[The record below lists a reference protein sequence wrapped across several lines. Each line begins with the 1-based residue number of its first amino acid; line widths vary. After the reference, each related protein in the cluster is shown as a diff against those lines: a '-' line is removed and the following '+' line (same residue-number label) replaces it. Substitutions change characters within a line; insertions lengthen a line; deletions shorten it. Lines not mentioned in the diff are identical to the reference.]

1 MYYMD
6 EKDKKIQERMRE
18 EGKVKISNFN
28 EMVENYFKVKYGKEG
43 RFSFLYVDYEF
54 YDKDYKI
61 YSYDVGGYVSRP
73 QNRKIRDLLPF
84 FIEPKSIEDV
94 RRFTLKIPGIIDIN
108 NLDSEISSCLPN
120 GVTFITD
127 SQIKEILLNEGY
139 VEPFFDHYFYSMMDY
154 PSYNLYAREVSKL
167 KAIILDE
174 DESKELEQVYLGG
187 GLKQTGTID
196 FENFP
201 QDTPDEATC
210 KLLDDMFSE
219 GQLESKPVR
228 YCRKYFNNQ
237 TFITESFDEYD
248 YDGRKFIKVQPAV
261 SQGNGVTLSNGDTI
275 DKNISY
281 WIEAKPIDESK
292 DKILYGDG
300 GYTK

>member
-1 MYYMD
+1 MNYMD
-6 EKDKKIQERMRE
+6 ERDKRIQEQMKQ
-18 EGKVKISNFN
+18 EGKIAIPNFDK
-28 EMVENYFKVKYGKEG
+28 MVENYFKTVYSKEG
-43 RFSFLYVDYEF
+43 CFNFLFVEYEF

-61 YSYDVGGYVSRP
+61 YNIDMGCYVSRP
-73 QNRKIRDLLPF
+73 QERKVRDLLPF
-84 FIEPKSIEDV
+84 FVEPGAIEDV
-94 RRFTLKIPGIIDIN
+94 RTFLLRIPGIIDIN
-108 NLDSEISSCLPN
+108 NIDSEISNILPE
-120 GVTFITD
+120 GVTYITYN
-127 SQIKEILLNEGY
+127 QIREILLNEGY
-139 VEPFFDHYFYSMMDY
+139 VDPFFDHYFYSMMDY

-174 DESKELEQVYLGG
+174 DKSKELEQVYLGG

-210 KLLDDMFSE
+210 KLLDDMFSK

-237 TFITESFDEYD
+237 TFITESFDEYE

-261 SQGNGVTLSNGDTI
+261 SQGNGVTFSNGDTI
-275 DKNISY
+275 DKNKSY

-292 DKILYGDG
+292 GKILYGDG